1 MLNIETIIKLMVDVA
16 SLLSRTYHVNKITD
30 GNDQPWHMTM
40 ENLLF
45 IKLLNMLTWIR
56 DKPSWMVV
64 GRDQGENVQ
73 HSKDEKRRPIDKRN
87 SLQKKRMEPPS
98 GHVSVG

>member
-1 MLNIETIIKLMVDVA
+1 MVDVA

-56 DKPSWMVV
+56 GNHFSWLWELSMLKMF
-64 GRDQGENVQ
+64 
-73 HSKDEKRRPIDKRN
+73 S
-87 SLQKKRMEPPS
+87 PPS
-98 GHVSVG
+98 MRGGD

>member
-40 ENLLF
+40 KFILQQYNLLA
-45 IKLLNMLTWIR
+45 IVDGTNVGPNIDGPTNALDVQTW
-56 DKPSWMVV
+56 K
-64 GRDQGENVQ
+64 
-73 HSKDEKRRPIDKRN
+73 HSY
-87 SLQKKRMEPPS
+87 
-98 GHVSVG
+98 

>member
-1 MLNIETIIKLMVDVA
+1 
-16 SLLSRTYHVNKITD
+16 
-30 GNDQPWHMTM
+30 
-40 ENLLF
+40 
-45 IKLLNMLTWIR
+45 MLTWIR